1 MSQVLRLS
9 VLASALLP
17 LMTTAQTE
25 KSPTNNNHLT
35 NSHHD
40 VMTVYATGNERDS
53 FNTPMMVTVIKN
65 DSPETKTANNANDIL
80 RKVPGIALTGTSRT
94 NGQDISMRGFDRRGI
109 LTLVDGVRQGTD
121 TGHINGTFLDPA
133 LIKQVEIIR
142 GPSALL
148 YGSGAMG
155 GVIAWETVN
164 AKDLLRE
171 GQNQGFRVFTQG
183 ATGDHSFGFG
193 GSAFGKTDDFD
204 GLFSFVTKES
214 GDVRLGGGE
223 KMDNKET
230 IANMLGKGTWQLDDA
245 QTLSGQIR
253 YYNND
258 AYEPKDPQQLA
269 TSKDNKQVNRTTR
282 QRDLQATYQLN
293 PDDNSWLNLKA
304 TPYYSDVN
312 ITSKGKESN
321 YEGRSQKTYGI
332 KLDNRSDIYELPL
345 AAHNFTYGTEAYR
358 QKQTPYAGTTQFP
371 DAEIT
376 FAAGFIQD
384 EITLKDLP
392 VSFILGTRYD
402 NYKSTAKGNKDVKED
417 QWSSK
422 AAVSIT
428 PTDWSM
434 LFASYSEAFR
444 APTMMEMYNDS
455 LHFKGGPISNYWRP
469 NPDLKPESTRTA
481 EYGFGLRFDDLLM
494 ARDNLRF
501 KASYFDTKAKDYIN
515 TYVNTDRVNWNNNY
529 TTSINTKRAKI
540 WGTDVSL
547 DYTTD
552 YFAWGLA
559 YNHTVGVN
567 EYTGKAIES
576 IKPDSLTSN
585 LSVPIADS
593 GFSVGWLG
601 EFTTHTDF
609 DKTSKLK
616 QQPGYAVHD
625 FYLNYQGDGSLKGLG
640 TSVVLGNAFDK
651 EYYSSQGI
659 PQDGRNA
666 KLLVSFQW

>member
-1 MSQVLRLS
+1 MSQVLRMS
-9 VLASALLP
+9 VLASAMLP
-17 LMTTAQTE
+17 IMAGAQTE
-25 KSPTNNNHLT
+25 KTEPSNR
-35 NSHHD
+35 HD
-40 VMTVYATGNERDS
+40 VMTVYATGTERDS
-53 FNTPMMVTVIKN
+53 FNAPMMVTVIKN
-65 DSPETKTANNANDIL
+65 DSPETKTASTANDIL
-80 RKVPGIALTGTSRT
+80 RKVPGIAITGTSRT
-94 NGQDISMRGFDRRGI
+94 NGQDINMRGFDRRGI

-155 GVIAWETVN
+155 GVIAWETVD
-164 AKDLLRE
+164 AKDLLEE
-171 GQNQGFRVFTQG
+171 GKNSGFRVFSQA

-193 GSAFGKTDDFD
+193 GSAFGKSDDLD
-204 GLFSFVTKES
+204 GVFSFVTKEV
-214 GDVRLGGGE
+214 GDIRQGNGD

-230 IANMLGKGTWQLDDA
+230 IANMLGKGTWQLDDS
-245 QTLSGQIR
+245 QKLSGQIR

-258 AYEPKDPQQLA
+258 AYEPKDPQQSNVSNSNL
-269 TSKDNKQVNRTTR
+269 KVNRTTR
-282 QRDLQATYQLN
+282 QRDIQATYQLN
-293 PDDNSWLNLKA
+293 PSDNNWLNFKA

-312 ITSKGKESN
+312 ITSKGKDSN
-321 YEGRSQKTYGI
+321 YEGRTQKTYGL
-332 KLDNRSDIYELPL
+332 KLDNRSEIYELPL

-358 QKQTPYAGTTQFP
+358 QKQNPYATTTQFP
-371 DAEIT
+371 EADIT
-376 FAAGFIQD
+376 FASGFIQD

-402 NYKSTAKGNKDVKED
+402 NYKSSAKGNKDVKED

-455 LHFKGGPISNYWRP
+455 VHFQAGPIVNRWRP
-469 NPDLKPESTRTA
+469 NPNLKPESTKTA

-494 ARDNLRF
+494 AHDNLRF

-515 TYVNTDRVNWNNNY
+515 TYVHPDRVNWDNNY

-540 WGTDVSL
+540 WGWDASM

-552 YFAWGLA
+552 YFVWNLA
-559 YNHTVGVN
+559 YNHTEGKN
-567 EYTGKAIES
+567 EYNGESITS
-576 IKPDSLTSN
+576 IKPDSVTSN
-585 LSVPIADS
+585 LSVPVADS

-601 EFTTHTDF
+601 EFTNHTDF
-609 DKTSKLK
+609 NKATKIE
-616 QQPGYAVHD
+616 QQAGYAVHD
-625 FYLNYQGDGSLKGLG
+625 FYVSYQGNGQLKGLD

>member
-1 MSQVLRLS
+1 MSQVLRMS
-9 VLASALLP
+9 VLASAMLP
-17 LMTTAQTE
+17 IMAGAQTE
-25 KSPTNNNHLT
+25 KTEPSNR
-35 NSHHD
+35 HD
-40 VMTVYATGNERDS
+40 VMTVYATGTERDS
-53 FNTPMMVTVIKN
+53 FNAPMMVTVIKN
-65 DSPETKTANNANDIL
+65 DSPETKTASTANDIL
-80 RKVPGIALTGTSRT
+80 RKVPGIAITGTSRT
-94 NGQDISMRGFDRRGI
+94 NGQDINMRGFDRRGI

-155 GVIAWETVN
+155 GVIAWETVD
-164 AKDLLRE
+164 AKDLLDE
-171 GQNQGFRVFTQG
+171 GKNSGFRVFSQA

-193 GSAFGKTDDFD
+193 GSAFGKSDDLD
-204 GLFSFVTKES
+204 GVFSFVTKEV
-214 GDVRLGGGE
+214 GDIRQGNGD

-230 IANMLGKGTWQLDDA
+230 IANMLGKGTWQLDDS
-245 QTLSGQIR
+245 QKLSGQIR

-258 AYEPKDPQQLA
+258 AYEPKDPQQANVSNSNL
-269 TSKDNKQVNRTTR
+269 KVNRTTR
-282 QRDLQATYQLN
+282 QRDIQATYQLN
-293 PDDNSWLNLKA
+293 PSDNNWLNFKA

-312 ITSKGKESN
+312 ITSKGKDSN
-321 YEGRSQKTYGI
+321 YEGRTQKTYGL
-332 KLDNRSDIYELPL
+332 KLDNRSEIYELPL

-358 QKQTPYAGTTQFP
+358 QKQNPYATTTQFP
-371 DAEIT
+371 EADIT
-376 FAAGFIQD
+376 FASGFIQD

-402 NYKSTAKGNKDVKED
+402 NYKSSAKGNKDVKED

-455 LHFKGGPISNYWRP
+455 VHFQAGPIVNRWRP
-469 NPDLKPESTRTA
+469 NPNLKPESTKTA

-515 TYVNTDRVNWNNNY
+515 TYVHPDRVNWDNNY

-540 WGTDVSL
+540 WGWDASM

-552 YFAWGLA
+552 YFVWNLA
-559 YNHTVGVN
+559 YNHTEGKN
-567 EYTGKAIES
+567 EYNGESITS
-576 IKPDSLTSN
+576 IKPDSVTSN
-585 LSVPIADS
+585 LSVPVADS

-601 EFTTHTDF
+601 EFTNHTDF
-609 DKTSKLK
+609 NKATKIE
-616 QQPGYAVHD
+616 QQAGYAVHD
-625 FYLNYQGDGSLKGLG
+625 FYVSYQGNGQLKGLD